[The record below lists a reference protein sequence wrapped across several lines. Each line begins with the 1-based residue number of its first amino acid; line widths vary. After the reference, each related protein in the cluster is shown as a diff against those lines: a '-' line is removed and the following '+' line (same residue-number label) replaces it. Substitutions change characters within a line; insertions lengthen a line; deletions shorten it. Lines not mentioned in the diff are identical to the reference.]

1 MLSPEYLYRITEGAE
16 KITEEMHRNIMD
28 KIIERMMYRI
38 GRGDDYLLTAT
49 DRWQIMVLQDA
60 GLLLEDI
67 QKEIAEKTKEQEK
80 EIKEAFQDAG
90 IEALKWDHAIY
101 EAAGLSPAPLLQSP
115 DLLRILERD
124 YNVTL
129 GEWKNFTR
137 TTAKESQKLFL
148 REMDKAYHM
157 VASGA
162 SSYTSAVADAVNNLA
177 NDSLKVEY
185 KSGYKM
191 SLESATAMIVRTS
204 IGQVAAEISMKRMEE
219 MEWDTIL
226 VSAHLGARTGD
237 GGMNPGN
244 HLWWQG
250 RFYSRSGKDK
260 KYPDFKKTT
269 GYGSV
274 TGLCGVNCR
283 HSFGAGDG
291 KNNPYEDKK
300 ITQADNHKVEEAQ
313 KKQRLYERRIR
324 DSKRAIQNLQTA
336 IDNCQDEKVKFELQ
350 NRLDRKAS
358 ILTRQN
364 KGYREFCKSNDL
376 REQADRLKVAKWNR
390 QEAIKA
396 AQAAKRYID
405 ARGD

>member
-67 QKEIAEKTKEQEK
+67 QKEIAEKTKKQEK

-157 VASGA
+157 VASCA

-204 IGQVAAEISMKRMEE
+204 IGKVAAEISMKRMEE

-260 KYPDFKKTT
+260 KYPEFKKTT

-324 DSKRAIQNLQTA
+324 DSKRAKLS
-336 IDNCQDEKVKFELQ
+336 DGK
-350 NRLDRKAS
+350 
-358 ILTRQN
+358 IL
-364 KGYREFCKSNDL
+364 GLNDL
-376 REQADRLKVAKWNR
+376 LAQIKEKDASAFVDEDAEQAKG
-390 QEAIKA
+390 KA
-396 AQAAKRYID
+396 ANFTKPGTGSGKPGQRYTMSELMKMKNENPDLDISQYM
-405 ARGD
+405 ANVTK